1 MFEPSVQCSRTTTE
15 AASVAATPAL
25 ESRTP
30 VVTAPL
36 AKAKADAR
44 QGPDVPSRI
53 QSTTLTVEAVF
64 QQSNQRHGLIHCESR
79 RLHRRDRQ
87 KELRSR

>member
-36 AKAKADAR
+36 AKAKAAAR
-44 QGPDVPSRI
+44 HGPDVPSRI
-53 QSTTLTVEAVF
+53 QSTTLTVEAVLPTV
-64 QQSNQRHGLIHCESR
+64 SYTHLTLPTSG
-79 RLHRRDRQ
+79 
-87 KELRSR
+87 